1 MREQLDRDENVLA
14 RRIPTTA
21 MLVDALTKHL
31 ADLTVLNEFF
41 NSNKY
46 SLREDPALEDKRE
59 KLRADRKKKK
69 TAANTSF

>member
-1 MREQLDRDENVLA
+1 
-14 RRIPTTA
+14 

-31 ADLTVLNEFF
+31 ADLTVLNEF

-59 KLRADRKKKK
+59 KLRADRKKKNA
-69 TAANTSF
+69 TATTSF

>member
-1 MREQLDRDENVLA
+1 M
-14 RRIPTTA
+14 
-21 MLVDALTKHL
+21 KHL

-46 SLREDPALEDKRE
+46 SLREDPVLEDERE

-69 TAANTSF
+69 SAATTSS